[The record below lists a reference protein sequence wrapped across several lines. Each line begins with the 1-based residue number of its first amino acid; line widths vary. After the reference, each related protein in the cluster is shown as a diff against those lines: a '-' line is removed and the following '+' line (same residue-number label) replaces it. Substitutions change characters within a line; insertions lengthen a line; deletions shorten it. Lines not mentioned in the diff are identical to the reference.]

1 MSSQPNR
8 ALKETQDLY
17 SKQEIEVV
25 RGMKKLILYPL
36 GLSLLFLSSFASA
49 AMVTENWS
57 ANVNLIS
64 ANVDGFSLGEQIT
77 WSVTYDDASLAWH
90 EYAISDGSLAATHTR
105 SPFDGTS
112 GFHYASDATFDF
124 GDTFGRLL
132 DDDDI
137 GRLYTRIY
145 GYIEESTNST
155 GNQLKQSYQDL
166 VGYIFNLN
174 TGGSGGFSL
183 FSPTAG
189 YKQVG
194 FESAAIVA
202 PVPLPAA
209 AWLFGSALLG
219 LLGVN
224 LRKREA

>member
-1 MSSQPNR
+1 
-8 ALKETQDLY
+8 
-17 SKQEIEVV
+17 
-25 RGMKKLILYPL
+25 MKKNILYPI
-36 GLSLLFLSSFASA
+36 GLLLLFLSSLASA
-49 AMVTENWS
+49 ATVTETWS
-57 ANVNLIS
+57 ANVNSIS

-77 WSVTYDDASLAWH
+77 WSVTYDDESIAWH
-90 EYAISDGSLAATHTR
+90 EYSISDGSLAATHTR
-105 SPFDGTS
+105 SPFDGSS
-112 GFHYASDATFDF
+112 GFHYASDTTFDF
-124 GDTFGRLL
+124 GNTFGRLL

-137 GRLYTRIY
+137 GKFYRTTY
-145 GYIEESTNST
+145 GYTEQSTNST
-155 GNQLKQSYQDL
+155 GTQLKQSYQDL

-183 FSPTAG
+183 YSPAAG

-224 LRKREA
+224 LRKREAYAGQ